1 MLSLLYA
8 AHQEGKKNVGVD
20 IEAAGAGVTD
30 ITTQGIL
37 DLYLAKYWGLKFA
50 TAAACTVLKVD
61 QVRVEILLLRTFVAL
76 VYC

>member
-1 MLSLLYA
+1 MSLLYA

-20 IEAAGAGVTD
+20 IEAHTAAVTD
-30 ITTQGIL
+30 CLEKGIF

-61 QVRVEILLLRTFVAL
+61 QVSWAHVYNRLTF
-76 VYC
+76 CG